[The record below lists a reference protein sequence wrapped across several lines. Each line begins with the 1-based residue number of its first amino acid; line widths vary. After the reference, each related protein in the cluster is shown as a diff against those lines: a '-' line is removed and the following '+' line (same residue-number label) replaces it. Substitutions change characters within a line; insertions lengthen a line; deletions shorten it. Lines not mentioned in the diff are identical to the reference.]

1 MGIGPGV
8 EIVQQHGIERLLQN
22 REANAEKENGEA
34 HEIAYAFRGA
44 EFDEERLANGHHDN
58 H

>member
-22 REANAEKENGEA
+22 REANAEKRTA
-34 HEIAYAFRGA
+34 KHMR
-44 EFDEERLANGHHDN
+44 
-58 H
+58 